1 SQILE
6 PAAGRKRHPERKRAS
21 CGDRVRK
28 DYSRLPGPERFASEI
43 ARRRRW
49 SALTFPNSVGGGAG
63 NHFGKNGVLAD
74 PTVARMHKREA
85 GSPRRV
91 CGQTLL
97 GRPAPRP

>member
-1 SQILE
+1 M
-6 PAAGRKRHPERKRAS
+6 
-21 CGDRVRK
+21 RK

-63 NHFGKNGVLAD
+63 NHFGENGVLAD